1 MPLATALPP
10 PRRLLLRFLHLTLP
24 RPPAPRPPHLPQSRR
39 LCRRRKPPGPPPR
52 RLLPLPLPDRV
63 PCPRAQPESASTA
76 RRSSAAWPRNAASIS
91 PPFPVPVRA
100 AASVS
105 KTSKPTSPVALNR
118 QPKLPSPPQRP
129 MLPLHPRRN
138 APPLRPHR
146 RLLPPAARCTW
157 LLSPPSPAKQ
167 CTSAITN
174 STPRPSSPTPPPST

>member
-1 MPLATALPP
+1 MPLATALPR
-10 PRRLLLRFLHLTLP
+10 PRRLLLRFLHRKL
-24 RPPAPRPPHLPQSRR
+24 RSPPGLRLPHLPQSRR

-52 RLLPLPLPDRV
+52 RLLPLPDQV
-63 PCPRAQPESASTA
+63 PCPRAQPESAFTA

-100 AASVS
+100 AASAS

-129 MLPLHPRRN
+129 MLPLHRRRN

-157 LLSPPSPAKQ
+157 LLSPPCPAKK
-167 CTSAITN
+167 CTSVT
-174 STPRPSSPTPPPST
+174 TKCSP